1 VSSHLVGD
9 SGETPRI
16 APAGSERE
24 RSIQL
29 NLNAVPERP
38 VEARCS
44 RCVER
49 SSPAIQEVRGP
60 PFGLPIIPAQC
71 KLLTYAAMGAV
82 ENVRKREVEEEA
94 VDLLTL
100 LIEQVIDYAIFVVDK
115 NGNIAS
121 WNPGAERIKGYA
133 PDEIIGRP
141 YSVFFTEA
149 DRAAGKPD
157 AILSHSRT
165 HGRYEEEG
173 WRVRKDGS
181 RFWASVVVTA
191 LHDRRGAFRGFAKI
205 TRDLTERR
213 QADDDARLA
222 AAEQAARRQAELDER
237 EMRWSRDQLDLILRS
252 ITEGVTVQTP
262 ERKLIFAND
271 AAAQLCGFASAD
283 AFLAASREEILG
295 KYEILREDGA
305 PFPLDELP
313 GRLALQGKPSN
324 AVVRFR
330 VKRTGEERWSFV
342 SGAPVL
348 DENGNVDLSVTVFRE
363 FTDRRRSEQAW
374 QFLADASAALAASLD
389 YQATLKQV
397 AELAVPTIADW
408 SAVDILT
415 PDGSLERLAV
425 AHVDPSKRE
434 LAQEWRRRW
443 PPPPEGPGYQA
454 IRSGLPQLLA
464 EITDAMIEAGTPDPE
479 QRRLAFQLGLRS
491 AMVVPLIVGNVA
503 IGTLSFVTAESG
515 RLYGAQDLILAREIG
530 RRASLAIENARAY
543 TDAREAVR
551 TRDNFLAIASHELRT
566 PLSALSVLVS
576 SLVRAA
582 GSGRLLKLTPQALSD
597 RMAKAERQT
606 TQLARLVDRLLDVS
620 RLSTCDL
627 ALERERTDLADLTR
641 DAISRYED
649 AAAETGS
656 RIELS
661 IAGPAVGWWDR
672 SRLDQ
677 VVTNLVGNAVKYGQ
691 GAPITVSVSAGSS
704 GHVRLTV
711 RDEGPG
717 IPLEHQERIFGQF
730 ERANDSE
737 SLPGMGLGLWL
748 VRRIVTA
755 HGGAI
760 NVDSAPGRGATFTVL
775 LPVGEQASVKPTET
789 SPTVSEERA

>member
-1 VSSHLVGD
+1 
-9 SGETPRI
+9 
-16 APAGSERE
+16 
-24 RSIQL
+24 
-29 NLNAVPERP
+29 
-38 VEARCS
+38 
-44 RCVER
+44 
-49 SSPAIQEVRGP
+49 
-60 PFGLPIIPAQC
+60 
-71 KLLTYAAMGAV
+71 MGAV
-82 ENVRKREVEEEA
+82 ENARKREVEEEA
-94 VDLLTL
+94 VDLLSL
-100 LIEQVIDYAIFVVDK
+100 LIEQVVDYAIFVVDK

-133 PDEIIGRP
+133 PNEIIGKP
-141 YSVFFTEA
+141 YSVFFTEE

-157 AILSHSRT
+157 TILSQART
-165 HGRYEEEG
+165 YGRYQEEG

-181 RFWASVVVTA
+181 CFWASIVVTA
-191 LHDRRGAFRGFAKI
+191 LHDRCGAFRGFAKI

-213 QADDDARLA
+213 QAEEAARVA

-237 EMRWSRDQLDLILRS
+237 EVRWSRDQLDLILRS
-252 ITEGVTVQTP
+252 ITEGVTVQTA
-262 ERKLIFAND
+262 EQKFIFAND
-271 AAAQLCGFASAD
+271 AAAHLCGFDSAA
-283 AFLAASREEILG
+283 AFLSASRQEILD
-295 KYEILREDGA
+295 KFEILHEDGT

-313 GRLALQGKPSN
+313 GRLALQGSPSN

-348 DENGNVDLSVTVFRE
+348 DRDGKVDLSVSVFRE

-374 QFLADASAALAASLD
+374 QFLSDTSAALAVSLD
-389 YQATLKQV
+389 YEATLKQV

-408 SAVDILT
+408 SAVDILM
-415 PDGSLERLAV
+415 PDGSLEQLAV
-425 AHVDPSKRE
+425 AHIDPAKRE
-434 LAQEWRRRW
+434 LAKDWRRRW
-443 PPPPEGPGYQA
+443 PPPRDAAPYQA
-454 IRSGLPQLLA
+454 LRTGLPQLLSQ
-464 EITDAMIEAGTPDPE
+464 ITDAMIEAGTPDPE

-491 AMVVPLIVGNVA
+491 AMVVPLIVGKQA

-515 RLYGAQDLILAREIG
+515 RLYGAQDLILATEIG

-543 TDAREAVR
+543 TEAREAVR

-566 PLSALSVLVS
+566 PLSALSVLIS

-582 GSGRLLKLTPQALSD
+582 GTGRLLKLTPQALSD
-597 RMAKAERQT
+597 RMTKAERQT

-620 RLSTCDL
+620 RLSTRDL
-627 ALERERTDLADLTR
+627 ALERERTDLADLVR
-641 DAISRYED
+641 DVISRYED
-649 AAAETGS
+649 AAAEAGS
-656 RIELS
+656 RIDLS
-661 IAGPAVGWWDR
+661 ISGPAVGCWDR

-691 GAPITVSVSAGSS
+691 GAPITVSVSSGSS

-711 RDEGPG
+711 RDGGPG

-737 SLPGMGLGLWL
+737 NMPGMGLGLWL

-760 NVDSAPGRGATFTVL
+760 NVDSLPGRGATFSVL
-775 LPVGEQASVKPTET
+775 LPVGEQAYAIPSGNLPAH
-789 SPTVSEERA
+789 S